1 MKEKYDV
8 SGMSCAAC
16 VAHVEKA
23 VNGVEGVQHC
33 QVSLLTNDMIVEY
46 DENLTGADKI
56 IASVE
61 KAGYGASL
69 ANKSEKS
76 SAAAATV
83 KVDELEEMRKR
94 LISSFILMMILM
106 YVSMG
111 HMISLPLP
119 SFIEAPM
126 NFALTQLLLTLP
138 VIFINRHFFKS
149 GFKSLAMKAPNMNA
163 LIAIGSGAALV
174 YGIFAMYMM
183 GYGYSINDMEM
194 VHHYHHD
201 LYFESASM
209 ILTLITLGKYLEERA
224 KRRTTEAISSLMD
237 LSPKTAIVL
246 RNGKEVTIPSEEVN
260 KGDIV
265 VIKPGMM
272 VPVDG
277 TIVDGTTT
285 VDESALTGESLPKE
299 KVENDILMS
308 GTLNLSGS
316 VLLEATK
323 VGEDTTLANIVR
335 LVEEAASSKAP
346 IAQLA
351 DKIANYFVPAVILIA
366 IVTMLVWYFKGA
378 SFSFLFSCGITVL
391 VISCPCALGLATPVA
406 LMVSTGRAAKNGIL
420 IKSSEA
426 VQIMQEVDTVVLDKT
441 GTITENKAEVA
452 KIVCYKYD
460 EDTLIRIMGTLE
472 NGSAHP
478 LAAAIVSEAAR
489 RGLTTDHAENFNYI
503 TGKGIEGRTG
513 GKAYYLGNAALL
525 KDHNIDTEKAQLEME
540 KLAKEGMTPL
550 MLAEEDS
557 VIGIVGVEDRIKDTS
572 YEAIE
577 SLHKEG
583 IHVVLLTGDNQLTAE
598 AVARKVKADRVVAE
612 VLPDQKEEVIVQL
625 QKEGRKVA
633 MVGDGINDSIA
644 LMRADV
650 GLSVKSGSDIA
661 IDAAD
666 VVLMKDDLRDVAA
679 AIRLSRETMK
689 VIRQNLFWAFFYNAL
704 MIPLAAGVYYNWL
717 GLRLS
722 PMIGSACMSVSSLTV
737 VTNALRLKGID
748 IGLKGRKAETVK
760 TEVKE
765 AAVKEEKKEK
775 GNDPMKKV
783 MHIEGMMCQNCVKHV
798 SKALNGIEGVS
809 AVVSLEENKADI
821 TLEKEVSDD
830 VLKAAVEEEGY
841 TVTGIVTA

>member
-23 VNGVEGVQHC
+23 VSGVEGVQHC

-46 DENLTGADKI
+46 DENVTGAEAI

-69 ANKSEKS
+69 PQAPGKKNSTAE
-76 SAAAATV
+76 V
-83 KVDELEEMRKR
+83 KTDVLEEMRKR
-94 LISSFILMMILM
+94 LISSFVLMMLLM
-106 YVSMG
+106 VVSMG
-111 HMISLPLP
+111 HMVSLTLP
-119 SFIEAPM
+119 SFIEAPL

-138 VIFINRHFFKS
+138 VIFINRHFFIS

-183 GYGYSINDMEM
+183 GYGYSINDMEL

-237 LSPKTAIVL
+237 LSPKTAVVL
-246 RNGKEVTIPSEEVN
+246 RNGNEVVIPSEEVN

-265 VIKPGMM
+265 VLKPGMM

-277 TIVDGTTT
+277 MIVDGTTT

-299 KVENDILMS
+299 KVEGDTLMS

-323 VGEDTTLANIVR
+323 VGEDTTLSNIVR

-351 DKIANYFVPAVILIA
+351 DKIANYFVPVVILIS

-378 SFSFLFSCGITVL
+378 SFSFLFSSGITVL

-406 LMVSTGRAAKNGIL
+406 LMVSTGRVAKNGIL

-426 VQIMQEVDTVVLDKT
+426 VQLMQEVNTVVLDKT
-441 GTITENKAEVA
+441 GTITENRAEVA
-452 KIVCYKYD
+452 RILCFRYD

-478 LAAAIVSEAAR
+478 LAAAIVSEADR
-489 RGLTTDHAENFNYI
+489 RGLKTEHAERFNYI
-503 TGKGIEGRTG
+503 TGKGIEGKTA
-513 GKAYYLGNAALL
+513 GKNYYLGNAALL
-525 KDHNIDTEKAQLEME
+525 KDHGIDTEAAEKEMQ

-557 VIGIVGVEDRIKDTS
+557 VIGIVGVADRIKDTS

-577 SLHKEG
+577 MLHKEG
-583 IHVVLLTGDNQLTAE
+583 IHVVLLTGDNRLTAE
-598 AVARKVKADRVVAE
+598 AVAEKLKVDRVVAE
-612 VLPDQKEEVIVQL
+612 VLPDQKEEVIIQL
-625 QKEGRKVA
+625 QKEGKKVA

-679 AIRLSRETMK
+679 AIRLSRETLK
-689 VIRQNLFWAFFYNAL
+689 VIKQNLFWAFFYNAL

-737 VTNALRLKGID
+737 VTNALRLRKID
-748 IGLKGRKAETVK
+748 IGLKGRSKKEVQ
-760 TEVKE
+760 TEM
-765 AAVKEEKKEK
+765 AVKEEKRNGEK
-775 GNDPMKKV
+775 NSMKKV
-783 MHIEGMMCQNCVKHV
+783 MHIEGMMCENCVKHV

-821 TLEKEVSDD
+821 TLDREVSDE
-830 VLKAAVEEEGY
+830 VMKAAVEEEGY
-841 TVTGIVTA
+841 RVTDIHNA